1 MAAVFIW
8 NYDMQV
14 YILEILEHWFIH
26 ENGKQ
31 QVRKKRNVTTWAD
44 KDDLFSELMK
54 WIDTKE
60 NNLDEGLVF
69 ASRSIAA
76 SEGMANWDKLVRIA
90 AILNRFSKF
99 AAELNSKQ
107 EPRGLHGPRT
117 TWVEISSI
125 ETKLRG
131 SAFE

>member
-1 MAAVFIW
+1 
-8 NYDMQV
+8 MQV
-14 YILEILEHWFIH
+14 YILEIFEHWFTH

-31 QVRKKRNVTTWAD
+31 QIRKRRNVTTWTD
-44 KDDLFSELMK
+44 RDDLFPELMR

-60 NNLDEGLVF
+60 DKLDEDLVF
-69 ASRSIAA
+69 ACRSIST
-76 SEGMANWDKLVRIA
+76 SEGMTNWDKLVRIA
-90 AILNRFSKF
+90 AIINRFSKF

-107 EPRGLHGPRT
+107 PFMTSNGSRT
-117 TWVEISSI
+117 TWAEISSI